1 MEITLPITM
10 GLPMGVTW
18 PATPPMTRAHT
29 RRGKKGGKASPN
41 KSTDSGFSDS
51 EASSSPGGSKE
62 NFLSRLHFNRKE
74 VEHTENVSSL
84 STSKNAKDPKNAGGK
99 SKGELSRWSK
109 GSSAVPTVTKRSN
122 SEKPSSDCQP
132 AEYESGTG
140 FLQGSANTCAAVEEN
155 NPRPNQALSISS
167 GSASISLPL
176 SSPVFSHSSERSFQ
190 NFSETSSTS
199 GDLSSGSFL
208 TQARWKSKS
217 S

>member
-1 MEITLPITM
+1 MGITLPITM

-18 PATPPMTRAHT
+18 PATPPMTRTYT

-41 KSTDSGFSDS
+41 QSTDSGFSDS
-51 EASSSPGGSKE
+51 EASPPSKE
-62 NFLSRLHFNRKE
+62 NLLSRLHFNRKE
-74 VEHTENVSSL
+74 MEHTENVSSL
-84 STSKNAKDPKNAGGK
+84 STSKNARDPKNSGGK

-109 GSSAVPTVTKRSN
+109 GSSAVPTMTKRSN

-140 FLQGSANTCAAVEEN
+140 FLQGSANTCAADEEN
-155 NPRPNQALSISS
+155 DPRPNQALSISS
-167 GSASISLPL
+167 GSASISPPL

-199 GDLSSGSFL
+199 GDLSSCSSP
-208 TQARWKSKS
+208 TQSR
-217 S
+217 